1 MYIKKWIRS
10 TLKFILYI
18 LLIFWVLWM
27 FSSCKTKHIIQ
38 EVPVEVH
45 DTTYKTSIQCKI
57 DTLWK
62 RDSISIIDTMWID
75 ASTIAT
81 LGMPTLHHNRTTS
94 TNSDKGKVT
103 IKLKV
108 DTFTQV
114 KEIPKIVKKTE
125 YKEIEKPLC
134 WWQKTLM
141 WIGGIFLLVL
151 LLICGH
157 KILKRFGRIK

>member
-1 MYIKKWIRS
+1 MYIKKWIKS
-10 TLKFILYI
+10 TIKFILYVLIMFWI
-18 LLIFWVLWM
+18 LWL
-27 FSSCKTKHIIQ
+27 FSSCKTRHIVQ
-38 EVPVEVH
+38 EVPVEIH
-45 DTTYKTSIQCKI
+45 DTIKKVSIQSRV

-75 ASTIAT
+75 TSTIAT

-114 KEIPKIVKKTE
+114 KEIPKIVNKTE

-134 WWQKTLM
+134 WWQKALM
-141 WIGGIFLLVL
+141 WIGGILIALLFA
-151 LLICGH
+151 ISGF
-157 KILKRFGRIK
+157 KILKIFGCIK